1 MTAETAKLKFAI
13 IGAGPVGL
21 SAARALKQKGIAYEQ
36 FDAGTAIGGN
46 WRDGVY
52 KTAHIISS
60 KKTTEFPDYPMP
72 SHYPDFPSASQ
83 MLAYLNDYANHYDLL
98 PNIRFNKTVELVSS
112 LANEQFE
119 LRFADGTSGIYE
131 GVIACNGH
139 HWHRRFPEYE
149 GQFSGQ
155 LIHSKDYK
163 DPDQIRDK
171 RVLVI
176 GGGNSACDITAEA
189 ARVGASAH
197 LSLRRGYWFMPKT
210 FYGVPTSEL
219 LTTKLP
225 VWMQRIYLRVLL
237 RIVVGD
243 YRTYG
248 LMKPDHR
255 IFEHH
260 PTINTEVLH
269 YLKHGRIV
277 PHPDIRRLDGK
288 RVEFLDGTSEEFDI
302 IVCGTGFY
310 VSLPFLAPG
319 LVETSGPIA
328 RVRWGMVAPN
338 HKQLYIYGWGQVR
351 YGFGPLLT
359 PGSDILADFIL
370 LQRKLRH
377 PLGQI
382 LEKLKQPFPETHLL
396 DPMATLRQIDSARR
410 MFWLIPLVD
419 KYLMGNRS
427 GKELTS
433 QTPLKSEN

>member
-1 MTAETAKLKFAI
+1 MSFQSAKIKFAI

-21 SAARALKQKGIAYEQ
+21 SAARALKQKGIEYDQ

-52 KTAHIISS
+52 KSAHIISS
-60 KKTTEFPDYPMP
+60 KKTTEFPDFPMP
-72 SHYPDFPSASQ
+72 SDYPDFPSAEQ
-83 MLAYLNDYANHYDLL
+83 MLAYLNSYANHYDLL
-98 PNIRFNKTVELVSS
+98 PNIHFNKTVELVSPLTVES
-112 LANEQFE
+112 YE
-119 LRFADGTSGIYE
+119 LRFSDGTIGVYE
-131 GVIACNGH
+131 GVIVCNGH
-139 HWHRRFPEYE
+139 HWHRRFPKYE

-197 LSLRRGYWFMPKT
+197 MSLRRGYWFMPKT

-225 VWMQRIYLRVLL
+225 VWMQRIYIGLLL

-243 YRTYG
+243 YEAYG
-248 LMKPDHR
+248 LMKPDHK

-269 YLKHGRIV
+269 YLKHGKIV
-277 PHPDIRRLDGK
+277 PHPDVKRFDGNQVEFMDGK
-288 RVEFLDGTSEEFDI
+288 SEEFDI

-310 VSLPFLAPG
+310 VSFPFLAPG
-319 LVETSGPIA
+319 IVETSGAIA
-328 RVRWGMVAPN
+328 NVRWGMVAPN
-338 HKQLYIYGWGQVR
+338 HKNVYIYGWGQVR

-359 PGSDILADFIL
+359 PGSDILADLIL
-370 LQRKLRH
+370 LQRRLKN

-382 LEKLKQPFPETHLL
+382 LEKLKQPFPNTHLL
-396 DPMATLRQIDSARR
+396 DPMATLKQIDSVRR
-410 MFWLIPLVD
+410 MLWLVPLAD
-419 KYLMGNRS
+419 KYLMKNEGA
-427 GKELTS
+427 KELSTEAC
-433 QTPLKSEN
+433 TK